1 MSCVQT
7 LSGIT
12 RDCLPNIGGIARV
25 WLANY
30 ANVASLTESSGAI
43 TAISMSNSEKF
54 KEYQFA
60 RNTASLSSNYAVN
73 AENGTAFVESD
84 LVMVF
89 NRMDTAKR
97 LEINAMAQG
106 ELVAIVEDN
115 NGTKWYLGHDNPI
128 TLSAGDGLT
137 GTARADRNG
146 YSSTLHDVSDE
157 MPMPFTGTVP
167 V

>member
-12 RDCLPNIGGIARV
+12 RDCLANIGGIRAV

-30 ANVASLTESSGAI
+30 ANVDALTEASGAI
-43 TAISMSNSEKF
+43 TAISMLNSEKF

-60 RNTASLSSNYAVN
+60 RNTASLTSTNTVN
-73 AENGTAFVESD
+73 AENGTSYVESD

-89 NRMDTAKR
+89 NRMDTSKR
-97 LEINAMAQG
+97 LEVVAMAQG

-115 NGTKWYLGHDNPI
+115 NSNLWYLGHDFPLV
-128 TLSAGDGLT
+128 LSSGEGVT
-137 GTARADRNG
+137 GTARGDRNG
-146 YSSTLHDVSDE
+146 YSVTLHDTSDE
-157 MPMPFTGTVP
+157 MPMPFTGTIP
-167 V
+167 Q

>member
-1 MSCVQT
+1 MSCTQT
-7 LSGIT
+7 LTGIT
-12 RDCLPNIGGIARV
+12 RDCLPNVGGIAKV
-25 WLANY
+25 WLANFSK
-30 ANVASLTESSGAI
+30 VASITESSGAI
-43 TAISMSNSEKF
+43 TAITMSGSEKF

-73 AENGTAFVESD
+73 AENGTSYVESD

-97 LEINAMAQG
+97 LEIVAMAQG

-115 NGTKWYLGHDNPI
+115 NGTKWFLGHDNPI

-146 YSSTLHDVSDE
+146 YSATLHDESAE
-157 MPMPFTGTVP
+157 LPFPFTGTVP

>member
-12 RDCLPNIGGIARV
+12 RDCLANIGGIRAV
-25 WLANY
+25 YLANY
-30 ANVASLTESSGAI
+30 ANVDTLTEAAGAI
-43 TAISMSNSEKF
+43 TAITMLNSEKF

-60 RNTASLSSNYAVN
+60 RNTASLTSNNTVN
-73 AENGTAFVESD
+73 AENGTSYVESD

-89 NRMDTAKR
+89 NRMDTTKR
-97 LEINAMAQG
+97 LEVVAMAQG

-115 NGTKWYLGHDNPI
+115 NGNMWYLGHDFPL
-128 TLSAGDGLT
+128 TLSAGDGVT
-137 GTARADRNG
+137 GTQRADRNG
-146 YSSTLHDVSDE
+146 YSVTLHDASDE
-157 MPMPFTGTVP
+157 MPMPFTGTIP

>member
-1 MSCVQT
+1 MSCVQS
-7 LSGIT
+7 LAGIT
-12 RDCLPNIGGIARV
+12 RDCLANIGGIAKV

-30 ANVASLTESSGAI
+30 ANVSSLTESAGAI
-43 TAISMSNSEKF
+43 TAITMLNSEKF

-60 RNTASLSSNYAVN
+60 RNTASLSSNYTVN
-73 AENGTAFVESD
+73 AENGTTYVESD

-89 NRMDTAKR
+89 NRMDTSKR
-97 LEINAMAQG
+97 LEIVAMAQG

-115 NGTKWYLGHDNPI
+115 NGNMWYLGHDNPLL
-128 TLSAGDGLT
+128 LSAGDGLT
-137 GTARADRNG
+137 GTARGDRNG
-146 YSSTLHDVSDE
+146 YSVTLHDMSDE